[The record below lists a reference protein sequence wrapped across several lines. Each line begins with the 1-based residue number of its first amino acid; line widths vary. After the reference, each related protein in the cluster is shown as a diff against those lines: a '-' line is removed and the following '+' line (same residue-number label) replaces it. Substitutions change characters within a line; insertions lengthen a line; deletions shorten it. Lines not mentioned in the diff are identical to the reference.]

1 MGSQVTVIEDD
12 DAVAQ
17 VLEMQ
22 LSQAGFGVRRY
33 ADGEAALRE
42 VARFRADVI
51 VLDLRLPGAD
61 GFTVLQRVRAERD
74 VPVLVLTAMGDGT
87 SKARAFDLGADDYV
101 VKPFDV
107 EEVLARIRALLRRS
121 GRPGGPPTVCGGLW
135 VCAFPPAVTVCGTAV
150 GLSQRGIDLL
160 YALSQSPNRAL
171 TRGQLIDRAWGG
183 ATAVDARLVDAYITR
198 IRGKLAEAWGRR
210 EGEPPWCIQTVWGV
224 GYKFTCSGP
233 ADTL

>member
-1 MGSQVTVIEDD
+1 MIEDD

-33 ADGEAALRE
+33 ADGGSALRD
-42 VARFRADVI
+42 ASRIRADVI

-74 VPVLVLTAMGDGT
+74 VPVLVLTAMGDGA
-87 SKARAFDLGADDYV
+87 SKTRAFDLGADDYV

-135 VCAFPPAVTVCGTAV
+135 VRAVPPAVTVCGRPVA
-150 GLSQRGIDLL
+150 LSRREIDLL
-160 YALSQSPNRAL
+160 YALSQAPNRAL

-183 ATAVDARLVDAYITR
+183 ATAVDGRLVDAYVTR
-198 IRGKLAEAWGRR
+198 IRGKLADAWSQDGD
-210 EGEPPWCIQTVWGV
+210 PPWSVQTVWGV
-224 GYKFTCSGP
+224 GYKFTCTEP
-233 ADTL
+233 AGAS